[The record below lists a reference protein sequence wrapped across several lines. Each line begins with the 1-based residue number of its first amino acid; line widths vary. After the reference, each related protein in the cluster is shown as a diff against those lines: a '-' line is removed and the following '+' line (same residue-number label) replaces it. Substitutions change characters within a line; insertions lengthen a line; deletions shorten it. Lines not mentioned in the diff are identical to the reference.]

1 MITPSNKPKP
11 AVSTRFSDFIRNA
24 SSDEKRRVYAE
35 VMKKAT
41 ERQNAL
47 TVGYARPVK

>member
-1 MITPSNKPKP
+1 MFTPSNKPKP

-35 VMKKAT
+35 VLQKAT

-47 TVGYARPVK
+47 VVGCARPAK